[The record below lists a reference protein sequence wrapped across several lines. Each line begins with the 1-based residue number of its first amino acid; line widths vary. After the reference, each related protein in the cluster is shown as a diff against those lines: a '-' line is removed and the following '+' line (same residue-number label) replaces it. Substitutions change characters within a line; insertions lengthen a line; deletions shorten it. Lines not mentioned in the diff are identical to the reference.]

1 MGKKGL
7 TQMLGGGGGHT
18 RQKYK
23 CRADGCQV
31 TPMGVNL
38 SKHYQVNTDWVQL
51 KELKACVGDEAL
63 RKKLDQTD
71 PHTRFI
77 FEKGYSKTRLPHW
90 SNHARVKETVDTREE
105 DEGQKKKKIHQ
116 FFQVGVMIF
125 KISYFNE
132 KLDNI

>member
-38 SKHYQVNTDWVQL
+38 SKHYQVNTNWMQL
-51 KELKACVGDEAL
+51 KELKACVRDKAL

-77 FEKGYSKTRLPHW
+77 FENRYSKTRLPHW
-90 SNHARVKETVDTREE
+90 SNHARVKETVDIREE
-105 DEGQKKKKIHQ
+105 DFGHCRMR
-116 FFQVGVMIF
+116 F
-125 KISYFNE
+125 
-132 KLDNI
+132 LTL